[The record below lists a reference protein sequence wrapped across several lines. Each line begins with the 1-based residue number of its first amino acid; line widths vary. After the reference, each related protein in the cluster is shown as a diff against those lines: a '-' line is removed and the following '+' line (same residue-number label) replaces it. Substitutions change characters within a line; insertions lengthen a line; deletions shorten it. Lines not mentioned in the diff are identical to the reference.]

1 MKRLL
6 HTPEGVRD
14 IYNVECGK
22 KLAIESRIQKV
33 FHLYGYHDIQTP
45 TFEYFDVFRKEIGT
59 TPAKELYRFFDKEG
73 NTLVLRP
80 DITPS
85 IARVAATLFE
95 EEKLPIRLCYTGNTF
110 VNHSNYQ
117 GRLREVTQM
126 GAELIGDDSVEADAE
141 MLALSIETMLSIGVK
156 EFQLT
161 VGNVDFLNSLFEDAV
176 LDEESK
182 ERVMELVNNRNFF
195 GVEEYL
201 EKTHLLR
208 STKEAFS
215 SLNGL
220 VGGVEVLEKA
230 RDIAPNSTGIMAIK
244 RLEKIYQILEMYG
257 VEKYVTFDLGM
268 TGIHGYY
275 TGIIFRGYTY
285 GTGDAIIKGGRYDHL
300 IEKFGKSSPSIGF
313 VIVIDELMKAMMRQ
327 KLRILYTRKNT
338 IVLYEENRFAEAV
351 SLVKEL
357 RSKAKNVEL
366 LKKDKGKLLEE
377 YLNYGKEYY
386 AGHLIYMRNYGDI
399 TMFDLVTGECKEM
412 E

>member
-22 KLAIESRIQKV
+22 KLAVESRIKKV

-73 NTLVLRP
+73 NTLALRP

-85 IARVAATLFE
+85 VARVAATLFE
-95 EEKLPIRLCYTGNTF
+95 DETLPIRLCYTGNTF

-126 GAELIGDDSVEADAE
+126 GAEFIGDDSVEADAE
-141 MLALSIETMLSIGVK
+141 MLALAIETMLSIGVK

-176 LDEESK
+176 LKEEEK

-201 EKTHLLR
+201 EQTHLLR

-215 SLNGL
+215 SLNEL
-220 VGGVEVLEKA
+220 VGGVEILERA
-230 RDIAPNSTGIMAIK
+230 RNIAPNSTGIMAIK
-244 RLEKIYQILEMYG
+244 RLERIYQILELYG

-300 IEKFGKSSPSIGF
+300 IEKFGKQSPSIGF
-313 VIVIDELMKAMMRQ
+313 AIIVDELMKAMLRQ

-338 IVLYEENRFAEAV
+338 IVLYEENRFQDAI
-351 SLVKEL
+351 SLAKEL

-366 LKKDKGKLLEE
+366 LKREKGKTVEE
-377 YLNYGKEYY
+377 YLVYGREYY
-386 AGHLIYMRNYGDI
+386 AGHLIYIKNYGDI
-399 TMFDLVTGECKEM
+399 TMFNLVTGECKEM

>member
-22 KLAIESRIQKV
+22 KLAVESRINKV

-73 NTLVLRP
+73 NTLALRP

-85 IARVAATLFE
+85 VARVAATLFE
-95 EEKLPIRLCYTGNTF
+95 EETLPIRLCYTGNTF

-126 GAELIGDDSVEADAE
+126 GAEFIGDGSVEADAE
-141 MLALSIETMLSIGVK
+141 MLALAIETMLSIGVK

-176 LDEESK
+176 LDDDAK

-195 GVEEYL
+195 GVEEFL
-201 EKTHLLR
+201 EQTHLLR
-208 STKEAFS
+208 STKEAFA
-215 SLNGL
+215 SLNNL
-220 VGGVEVLEKA
+220 VGGVEILEKA

-244 RLEKIYQILEMYG
+244 RLEKIYQILELYG
-257 VEKYVTFDLGM
+257 VEKHVTFDLGM

-300 IEKFGKSSPSIGF
+300 IEKFGKQSPSIGF
-313 VIVIDELMKAMMRQ
+313 VIVIDELMKAMLRQ

-338 IVLYEENRFAEAV
+338 IILYEENRFHDAV
-351 SLVKEL
+351 SLAKEL

-366 LKKDKGKLLEE
+366 LKKNKSKLLED
-377 YLNYGKEYY
+377 YLSYGREYY
-386 AGHLIYMRNYGDI
+386 AGNLIYIKNYGDI
-399 TMFDLVTGECKEM
+399 TMFNLVTGERKEM
-412 E
+412 T

>member
-22 KLAIESRIQKV
+22 KIAVESRINKV

-73 NTLVLRP
+73 NTLALRP

-95 EEKLPIRLCYTGNTF
+95 EETLPIRLCYTGNTF

-126 GAELIGDDSVEADAE
+126 GAEFIGDDSVEADAE
-141 MLALSIETMLSIGVK
+141 MLALAIETMLSIGVK

-176 LDEESK
+176 LDDEAK
-182 ERVMELVNNRNFF
+182 ERVMELVNNRNFY

-201 EKTHLLR
+201 EHTQLLR

-220 VGGVEVLEKA
+220 VGGVEVLAKA
-230 RDIAPNSTGIMAIK
+230 RDAAPNSTGIMAIK
-244 RLEKIYQILEMYG
+244 RLERIYQILEMYG
-257 VEKYVTFDLGM
+257 MEKYVTFDLGM
-268 TGIHGYY
+268 TGIYGYY

-300 IEKFGKSSPSIGF
+300 IEKFGKKAPSIGF
-313 VIVIDELMKAMMRQ
+313 VIVVDELMNAMMRQ

-338 IVLYEENRFAEAV
+338 IVLYEENRFQDAV
-351 SLVKEL
+351 SLAKEL

-377 YLNYGKEYY
+377 YLTYGREYY
-386 AGHLIYMRNYGDI
+386 AGNLIYIKNYGDM
-399 TMFDLVTGECKEM
+399 TMFNLVTGERKEM
-412 E
+412 T